1 MAYRFC
7 SFLVFALTASS
18 TPLAADIA
26 VHEETTAI
34 ITGEIRN
41 PASREVAFTFTPPSG
56 LGSSDESA
64 ALDSLNRFT
73 LELPA
78 SRGILVRGYFDSIHP
93 GWGWARWIGSFLFDH
108 HPLVFFA
115 EPGDSLHITIDA
127 GYFAPSFSFSGPD
140 ADNSR
145 FIAEWIPRFLHFHLE
160 YEGLELEDFKNQ
172 VNQRRREQLDF
183 LAGGHEKYSLSP
195 GFVDFATAYFSYEW
209 ASSMI
214 SYPTNYRFANGRR
227 NRDVTPEFYD
237 FLEEIPLVAE
247 KAMGV
252 GGYHTF
258 LVRTLDWEREE
269 LHRPARGANGAIGRP
284 PMDRPEMDED
294 PGPPRP
300 PRFSEIFD
308 LTGLKLSEKTRT
320 QLDSL
325 YEKDG
330 RRPRLSKMV
339 DLSAVG
345 LLQTARARLDSM
357 YEKKRH
363 PKLSQQFDLS
373 VFGLSETTEDQ
384 LDSLYEKSRSWSFNT
399 SSGIEEPRVDTTGGT
414 LAFFTPLEITMD
426 SLAREPRLSEK
437 LDLSWLSEPARGQL
451 DSMYEYRQPLLLSE
465 TIDLSILGLPDEV
478 QARFDSIYSSGK
490 VVRTWS
496 FSERYDLA
504 RRKLEGRVLYWFL
517 AGELIDGFR
526 LDSEAFALAR
536 QKWEDFREIN
546 PYPEYTEAVQAA
558 LDLALQL
565 QPGQPAPEFTLD
577 DLDGQP
583 VSLSQ
588 FRGKVVLL
596 DFWASWCGPCI
607 GDLPHLRQI
616 KERTAGQPVVFL
628 NLSLDTDEAAWRKGI
643 EKHGIEGV
651 HVRAHGFYSDP
662 AKAYN
667 INGIPSYFLVDS
679 QGVIADCPRVS
690 ETDQMVAAI
699 EKSL

>member
-1 MAYRFC
+1 MPCRFC
-7 SFLVFALTASS
+7 SFLVLALTASS
-18 TPLAADIA
+18 TPLAAERADS
-26 VHEETTAI
+26 EESTAI
-34 ITGEIRN
+34 ITGEVRN

-56 LGSSDESA
+56 LGSSDESV
-64 ALDSLNRFT
+64 ALDSLNRFA
-73 LELPA
+73 LELPV
-78 SRGILVRGYFDSIHP
+78 SRGILVRGYFDSGQP
-93 GWGWARWIGSFLFDH
+93 GWEWVRSIGSFLFDH
-108 HPLVFFA
+108 DPLVFFV

-127 GYFAPSFSFSGPD
+127 GYFSPSCSFSGPN
-140 ADNSR
+140 AGNSR

-160 YEGLELEDFKNQ
+160 HEGLELEDFKRQ
-172 VNQRRREQLDF
+172 VDQRRREQIEF
-183 LAGGHEKYSLSP
+183 LAERRDKYSLSP
-195 GFVDFATAYFSYEW
+195 GFIDFATAYFSYEW

-214 SYPTNYRFANGRR
+214 SYPTNYRFANGHR
-227 NRDVTPEFYD
+227 NRDVTPEYYD
-237 FLEEIPLVAE
+237 FLEEVPLVAE

-269 LHRPARGANGAIGRP
+269 LYRPAREANGAIGNP
-284 PMDRPEMDED
+284 PGDRAEVDED

-308 LTGLKLSEKTRT
+308 LSGLKLSEKTRT

-325 YEKDG
+325 YEKE
-330 RRPRLSKMV
+330 
-339 DLSAVG
+339 SAHG
-345 LLQTARARLDSM
+345 LDSM

-363 PKLSQQFDLS
+363 PKLSHSSIYPCL
-373 VFGLSETTEDQ
+373 VFRLEFQ
-384 LDSLYEKSRSWSFNT
+384 
-399 SSGIEEPRVDTTGGT
+399 GIEEPRVDTTGGS

-437 LDLSWLSEPARGQL
+437 LDLSWLPEPARGQL
-451 DSMYEYRQPLLLSE
+451 DSMYEYRQPLMLSE
-465 TIDLSILGLPDEV
+465 TIDLSVLGLSDEV
-478 QARFDSIYSSGK
+478 QARFDSIHSSGQ

-504 RRKLEGRVLYWFL
+504 KKKLEGRVLYWFL

-526 LDSEAFALAR
+526 LDSQAFALAHR
-536 QKWEDFREIN
+536 KWEEYREIN
-546 PYPEYTEAVQAA
+546 PYPEYTQAVQAA
-558 LDLALQL
+558 LNHALQL
-565 QPGQPAPEFTLD
+565 QPGQPAPGFTLD

-607 GDLPHLRQI
+607 GNLPHLRQI

-628 NLSLDTDEAAWRKGI
+628 NLSLDTDEAAWRKAI

-662 AKAYN
+662 AKSYN
-667 INGIPSYFLVDS
+667 IKGIPTYFLVDS

-690 ETDQMVAAI
+690 ETDEMVAAI
-699 EKSL
+699 GKGL

>member
-26 VHEETTAI
+26 VNEESTAI
-34 ITGEIRN
+34 ITGEVRN
-41 PASREVAFTFTPPSG
+41 PASREIAFTFTPPSG
-56 LGSSDESA
+56 LGSSDESV

-73 LELPA
+73 LELPV
-78 SRGILVRGYFDSIHP
+78 SRGILVRGYFDSGRP
-93 GWGWARWIGSFLFDH
+93 GWEWARWIGSFLFDH

-115 EPGDSLHITIDA
+115 EPGDSLHIAIDA
-127 GYFAPSFSFSGPD
+127 GYFSPSCSFSGPD

-145 FIAEWIPRFLHFHLE
+145 FIAEWIPRFLHFHRE
-160 YEGLELEDFKNQ
+160 YEGLELEDFKRQ
-172 VNQRRREQLDF
+172 ADQRRREQIEF
-183 LAGGHEKYSLSP
+183 LAERRDEYSLSP
-195 GFVDFATAYFSYEW
+195 GFIDFATAYFSYEW

-214 SYPTNYRFANGRR
+214 SYPTNYRFANGHR
-227 NRDVTPEFYD
+227 NSDITPEYYD
-237 FLEEIPLVAE
+237 FLEEVPLVAE
-247 KAMGV
+247 NAMGV

-258 LVRTLDWEREE
+258 LVRTLDWELQDSEPRK
-269 LHRPARGANGAIGRP
+269 RP
-284 PMDRPEMDED
+284 
-294 PGPPRP
+294 
-300 PRFSEIFD
+300 
-308 LTGLKLSEKTRT
+308 LLSELRDLSAVNLPEETRAR
-320 QLDSL
+320 LDSL
-325 YEKDG
+325 YEKSG
-330 RRPRLSKMV
+330 RRPRLSNMV

-345 LLQTARARLDSM
+345 LAPAARDRLDSL
-357 YEKKRH
+357 YEKKRSLRLSQMFDLPALGVPETARTELDSFFEKIGRSYSLVTSSEEEAARVDTTGGELVFRLPQTLPIEEQIQSIH
-363 PKLSQQFDLS
+363 RKPKLSEKVALS
-373 VFGLSETTEDQ
+373 ELGLSPETQAQ
-384 LDSLYEKSRSWSFNT
+384 LDSLYEHPKS
-399 SSGIEEPRVDTTGGT
+399 
-414 LAFFTPLEITMD
+414 LK
-426 SLAREPRLSEK
+426 LSEK
-437 LDLSWLSEPARGQL
+437 LDLSGLGLSEAALARL
-451 DSMYEYRQPLLLSE
+451 DSVYAGTGSR
-465 TIDLSILGLPDEV
+465 TI
-478 QARFDSIYSSGK
+478 
-490 VVRTWS
+490 WS
-496 FSERYDLA
+496 FSRRYDLA
-504 RRKLEGRVLYWFL
+504 KQKLDGRVLYWFL

-526 LDSEAFALAR
+526 ESEAFALAH

-628 NLSLDTDEAAWRKGI
+628 NLSLDTDEAAWRKAI

-662 AKAYN
+662 AKSYN
-667 INGIPSYFLVDS
+667 IRGIPSYFLVDS

-690 ETDQMVAAI
+690 ETDEMVAAI
-699 EKSL
+699 GKSL

>member
-1 MAYRFC
+1 MAHRFF
-7 SFLVFALTASS
+7 SFLVAALTASS
-18 TPLAADIA
+18 TCLSAESAQSQPS
-26 VHEETTAI
+26 VAI
-34 ITGEIRN
+34 ITGEVRN
-41 PASREVAFTFTPPSG
+41 PASREIAFTFTPPSG
-56 LGSSDESA
+56 LGSSDESV
-64 ALDSLNRFT
+64 ALDSLNRFRV
-73 LELPA
+73 ELPV
-78 SRGILVRGYFDSIHP
+78 SRGILVRGYFDSGQP
-93 GWGWARWIGSFLFDH
+93 GWEWARWVGSFLFDH

-127 GYFAPSFSFSGPD
+127 GYFSPSCSFSGPA

-145 FIAEWIPRFLHFHLE
+145 FIAEWIPPFLHFHRE
-160 YEGLELEDFKNQ
+160 YQGLELEDFKRQ
-172 VNQRRREQLDF
+172 AHQRRREQLDF
-183 LAGGHEKYSLSP
+183 LAERRDEYSLSP
-195 GFVDFATAYFSYEW
+195 GFIDFATAYFSYEW
-209 ASSMI
+209 ANSMI

-227 NRDVTPEFYD
+227 NSDITPEYYR
-237 FLEEIPLVAE
+237 FLEEVPLVAE
-247 KAMGV
+247 KGMGV
-252 GGYHTF
+252 GVYHTF

-269 LHRPARGANGAIGRP
+269 LHRPAGGTNGAIGR
-284 PMDRPEMDED
+284 
-294 PGPPRP
+294 
-300 PRFSEIFD
+300 
-308 LTGLKLSEKTRT
+308 

-345 LLQTARARLDSM
+345 LLQSAHARLDSM

-384 LDSLYEKSRSWSFNT
+384 LDSLYEKSRSWSFTT
-399 SSGIEEPRVDTTGGT
+399 SSGIEEPRVDTTGGN
-414 LAFFTPLEITMD
+414 LAFFTPLEMTMD
-426 SLAREPRLSEK
+426 SLAREPRLSGK
-437 LDLSWLSEPARGQL
+437 LDLSWLSEPARDQL

-504 RRKLEGRVLYWFL
+504 RQKLEGRVLYWFL
-517 AGELIDGFR
+517 AGELIGGFR

-536 QKWEDFREIN
+536 QKWEEYREIN
-546 PYPEYTEAVQAA
+546 PYPEYNEAVQAA
-558 LDLALQL
+558 LNDALKL

-628 NLSLDTDEAAWRKGI
+628 NLSLDTDEAAWRKAI

-662 AKAYN
+662 AKSYN

-679 QGVIADCPRVS
+679 RGVIADCPRVS
-690 ETDQMVAAI
+690 ETDEMVAAMG
-699 EKSL
+699 KSL